1 MGRVR
6 SRRRVWRLLGALA
19 LLLVLAATA
28 LSLWEPIGTYRA
40 KPPPS
45 GRYDVRIVRDRFG
58 VPHIFGARDADVAYG
73 LAYAHAE
80 DDFPTIE
87 EVMAMT
93 RGRLG
98 ALTGQSGAATDYV
111 AALLDVR
118 ATVDRDYAKQP
129 ADVRALLDAYA
140 AGLNRYVEKHPGE
153 ARLPGLFPIDGKDVA
168 AGFVL
173 RSPFFFGLD
182 TVLEALVKGDEMRPE
197 RGAPLPDAPNV
208 TPAGPV
214 EIEKGSNAFAV
225 APSRSEDGATRLVS
239 NAHQPWSGGV
249 AWYEAVVHS
258 REGWDF
264 AGALFPGSPFPLL
277 GHNRTLGWTNTV
289 NRPDL
294 IDVYKLVLDESG
306 TRYRFDGKWLP
317 LQSRRIW
324 LKVGMGPAV
333 LPVPRTIHR
342 SVHGPVIVNDK
353 GAFAIR
359 YAGSD
364 QLGMIE
370 QYFRLNKARD
380 FAEWQGAMARQGVPA
395 TNFIYADAAGNIA
408 FFYNG
413 LFPERRPGFAW
424 DKLLPGDRS
433 DALWTRTLPFDR
445 VPRLINPASGYLI
458 NANNT
463 PFRAA
468 GPGDELDPRSF
479 SPLLGIET
487 DFTNRGIR
495 SIELM
500 EADTS
505 ISEAE
510 LERIKYDTGFS
521 RASYAAPW
529 LRRIAALD
537 LAGDPPLRE
546 AQVLLAGWDWT
557 LNGQGRADALALLL
571 MRPANRQHYRRL
583 APPDPREEL
592 GGAADYLRKHFGRLD
607 PPLGSVIRL
616 RRGEVD
622 LPLDG
627 GPDVLRAAPLWDWD
641 KDGRARVRHGDSFI
655 MFVSWDRQ
663 GRVRSRSMQPFGASN
678 RPGSPHYADQ
688 APLFVRHRLK
698 PVLFDPSALRGN
710 VQREYQ
716 P

>member
-1 MGRVR
+1 
-6 SRRRVWRLLGALA
+6 
-19 LLLVLAATA
+19 
-28 LSLWEPIGTYRA
+28 
-40 KPPPS
+40 
-45 GRYDVRIVRDRFG
+45 
-58 VPHIFGARDADVAYG
+58 
-73 LAYAHAE
+73 
-80 DDFPTIE
+80 
-87 EVMAMT
+87 
-93 RGRLG
+93 
-98 ALTGQSGAATDYV
+98 
-111 AALLDVR
+111 
-118 ATVDRDYAKQP
+118 
-129 ADVRALLDAYA
+129 
-140 AGLNRYVEKHPGE
+140 
-153 ARLPGLFPIDGKDVA
+153 
-168 AGFVL
+168 
-173 RSPFFFGLD
+173 
-182 TVLEALVKGDEMRPE
+182 
-197 RGAPLPDAPNV
+197 
-208 TPAGPV
+208 
-214 EIEKGSNAFAV
+214 
-225 APSRSEDGATRLVS
+225 
-239 NAHQPWSGGV
+239 
-249 AWYEAVVHS
+249 
-258 REGWDF
+258 
-264 AGALFPGSPFPLL
+264 
-277 GHNRTLGWTNTV
+277 
-289 NRPDL
+289 
-294 IDVYKLVLDESG
+294 
-306 TRYRFDGKWLP
+306 
-317 LQSRRIW
+317 
-324 LKVGMGPAV
+324 
-333 LPVPRTIHR
+333 
-342 SVHGPVIVNDK
+342 
-353 GAFAIR
+353 
-359 YAGSD
+359 
-364 QLGMIE
+364 
-370 QYFRLNKARD
+370 
-380 FAEWQGAMARQGVPA
+380 
-395 TNFIYADAAGNIA
+395 
-408 FFYNG
+408 
-413 LFPERRPGFAW
+413 
-424 DKLLPGDRS
+424 
-433 DALWTRTLPFDR
+433 LWTRTLPFDR

-521 RASYAAPW
+521 RSSYAAPW